1 MNKRLLKRAFQ
12 QQYRKRALIISVIVH
27 VILALTCAF
36 FFVTAVVQET
46 EDEIQVELISELP
59 RQQVVKKK
67 TVPIPKKEEPPP
79 KLKEEMPI
87 PKEVPIEKKKITL
100 EKKVDV
106 IQPEHKVAVAKMPAK
121 TPVKVELQSAAVKK
135 MDVDIPAGVEAPD
148 LSTDAD
154 LTPDPESIVAP
165 IGDTDIGDTAQNYA
179 RRRETGVRT
188 PGKGVG
194 KGIGDRIKS
203 TGTSKGKSIG
213 EQTTGNGEGNDTFS
227 SIIQQLAD
235 DIIGRSGGAPIDVVF
250 VVDASGSMGDNINA
264 VAEHLGLMIDAYKA
278 SEIDYQLGLTHFS
291 ADQKTQNNKI
301 SVSQLTTSL
310 QTYKQMLYAIIPTGD
325 ENALDAI
332 HQTVTEMQFRANTVK
347 HFILVTDEPFT
358 SWLGFTV
365 DNTINLC
372 QQNEIYVNVL
382 GLNMPEHKRMAKET
396 DGTWHAVPQD
406 PIPQHIAQQ
415 PKTVQDIGKK
425 ILREAV
431 NLPTDIVLFV
441 DTSKSMEN
449 RMQYITEQIDLWI
462 RDWDNAMIDYRIGVV
477 RFRASGTVNMVNVYN
492 PPQTTKQIHK
502 ILALP
507 LKDDENLFHA
517 IVEGIK
523 RTKTRANAK
532 THFILIT
539 DEPGNPKQPIAGTI
553 SLLKEKPV
561 VVSVIGTIDTFQQQV
576 AQQTGGI
583 WVAMPN
589 AHKVN
594 KTYH

>member
-1 MNKRLLKRAFQ
+1 MNKRLLMRAFQ

-27 VILALTCAF
+27 VIVCLSSASF
-36 FFVTAVVQET
+36 FIKAVVQET
-46 EDEIQVELISELP
+46 EDEIQVELFSELP

-67 TVPIPKKEEPPP
+67 TVPIPKKDAPP
-79 KLKEEMPI
+79 KPKEEMPI
-87 PKEVPIEKKKITL
+87 PKEIQTEKKKITL

-106 IQPEHKVAVAKMPAK
+106 IQPEHKVVVAKMPAK
-121 TPVKVELQSAAVKK
+121 TPAKIELQSAAVKK

-154 LTPDPESIVAP
+154 LTPAPESILAP
-165 IGDTDIGDTAQNYA
+165 IGDTDTGDTAQNYA
-179 RRRETGVRT
+179 RRRDTGVRT
-188 PGKGVG
+188 PGKGTS

-213 EQTTGNGEGNDTFS
+213 GQTTSNGEGNDTFS

-278 SEIDYQLGLTHFS
+278 SEIDYQLGLTDFFVDS
-291 ADQKTQNNKI
+291 AGNQKITCHP
-301 SVSQLTTSL
+301 LTTSL

-332 HQTVTEMQFRANTVK
+332 HQTVTEMRFRANTVK

-358 SWLGFTV
+358 SLLGFTV

-372 QQNEIYVNVL
+372 RQNEIYVNVL
-382 GLNMPEHKRMAKET
+382 GLNMPDHKRMAKET

-406 PIPQHIAQQ
+406 LIPQHIAQQ
-415 PKTVQDIGKK
+415 PKTVQDIGQK
-425 ILREAV
+425 ILREAA

-449 RMQYITEQIDLWI
+449 KISYLTEQIDMWI
-462 RDWDNAMIDYRIGVV
+462 RSWDNAMIDYRIGVV

-502 ILALP
+502 ILEIP
-507 LKDDENLFHA
+507 TQDDENLFHA
-517 IVEGIK
+517 VVEGIK
-523 RTKTRANAK
+523 RIKTRANAK
-532 THFILIT
+532 TQFILIT

-561 VVSVIGTIDTFQQQV
+561 VVSVIGTTDIFQQQV

>member
-1 MNKRLLKRAFQ
+1 MNKRLLRRAFQ
-12 QQYRKRALIISVIVH
+12 HEYRKRALIISVIVH
-27 VILALTCAF
+27 VILCLGYVF

-46 EDEIQVELISELP
+46 EEDEIQVELISELP

-67 TVPIPKKEEPPP
+67 TVPIPKKEE
-79 KLKEEMPI
+79 MPI
-87 PKEVPIEKKKITL
+87 PKEIPIQKKKITL
-100 EKKVDV
+100 EKQVDI
-106 IQPEHKVAVAKMPAK
+106 IQPEHKVEIAKMPAK

-135 MDVDIPAGVEAPD
+135 MNVDVPAGVEAPD

-154 LTPDPESIVAP
+154 LTPAPESILAP
-165 IGDTDIGDTAQNYA
+165 IGDTDTGDTAQNYA
-179 RRRETGVRT
+179 RRRDTGVRT
-188 PGKGVG
+188 PGKGTS
-194 KGIGDRIKS
+194 KGIGDRIKH
-203 TGTSKGKSIG
+203 TGTSKGKDIG
-213 EQTTGNGEGNDTFS
+213 EQATANGEGNDTFS

-264 VAEHLGLMIDAYKA
+264 VAQHLGLMIDAYKA
-278 SEIDYQLGLTHFS
+278 SEIDYQLGLTDFFV
-291 ADQKTQNNKI
+291 DRTGNQKIT
-301 SVSQLTTSL
+301 VSPLTTSL

-347 HFILVTDEPFT
+347 HLIIVTDEPFT
-358 SWLGFTV
+358 ILFGFSV
-365 DNTINLC
+365 NDTINLC
-372 QQNEIYVNVL
+372 QKNEIYVNVL
-382 GLNMPEHKRMAKET
+382 GLNMPDHKRMAKET

-406 PIPQHIAQQ
+406 PTPQHIARQ
-415 PKTVQDIGKK
+415 PKTVQDIGKN
-425 ILREAV
+425 IMQAAV
-431 NLPTDIVLFV
+431 NIPTDIVLFV
-441 DTSKSMEN
+441 DTSKSMQDK
-449 RMQYITEQIDLWI
+449 MSWLTEQIDMWI
-462 RDWDNAMIDYRIGVV
+462 RNWDNAMIDYRIGIV

-502 ILALP
+502 ILEIP
-507 LKDDENLFHA
+507 TQDDENLFHA
-517 IVEGIK
+517 VVEG
-523 RTKTRANAK
+523 TRRIQTRSNAK

-561 VVSVIGTIDTFQQQV
+561 VVSVIGTTDTFQQQV

-589 AHKVN
+589 GHKIN